1 MYVKVS
7 TRLTSGIIEVKEYG
21 AGGYGA
27 PGKKRK
33 KRKNISPEA
42 VKKYNAK
49 TRERRLQNL
58 ILLNFSEGWNITL
71 RYTDKTQ
78 PKDYEEAKNNLRLF
92 RDSMRRELNKYGIKF
107 KYIMVTEKGK
117 KANHY
122 HHHIVVESLWDE
134 AIDIREFVKAKW
146 EKYGTTYN
154 SKLHDEGNYKKLA
167 EYLAKSETKEDVKK
181 KHDEGYQ
188 EATYQISRNLKKP
201 EVIEK
206 VSYYG
211 DMKEPEAP
219 SGWYVDTESLI
230 QGINPYTGKKYQ
242 RYFIKNSLE
251 KVIER
256 ALEEKEK
263 QEEADIK
270 RTKVNLYLESKI
282 IDKEGWCNYVLEFIK
297 ADGTAITRDATAAYE
312 GSKTSLTLRALIAGM
327 SLLNKPSQITIYTGN
342 PVVKNAIKNDWM
354 EKWKKQKWK
363 NGKGEY
369 VASAGLWKYLTE
381 HMGDHK
387 LLIAS
392 DKEKNTYH
400 NWQLQE
406 LDNAVKRKGTK

>member
-27 PGKKRK
+27 PGRKRK

-58 ILLNFSEGWNITL
+58 IILNFSEGWNITL

-78 PKDYEEAKNNLRLF
+78 PKDFEEAKKNLGLF
-92 RDSMRRELNKYGIKF
+92 RDSMRRELDKYGIKF
-107 KYIMVTEKGK
+107 KYIMITEKGK
-117 KANHY
+117 KAGHY

-167 EYLAKSETKEDVKK
+167 EYLAKSDTKEDLKK
-181 KHDEGYQ
+181 RHDEGSR

-206 VSYYG
+206 ISYYG
-211 DMKEPEAP
+211 DIKEPEAP
-219 SGWYVDTESLI
+219 KGWFVDIESLI
-230 QGINPYTGKKYQ
+230 QGINPFTGKKYQ
-242 RYFIKNSLE
+242 RYFIKNTPE

-256 ALEEKEK
+256 ALEEKENK
-263 QEEADIK
+263 PDIE
-270 RTKVNLYLESKI
+270 RIKVNLYLESKVA
-282 IDKEGWCNYVLEFIK
+282 DREGYCSYVLEFIRS
-297 ADGTAITRDATAAYE
+297 DGTIVTRDATAHY
-312 GSKTSLTLRALIAGM
+312 GGTKTSLTLRALIAGM
-327 SLLNKPSQITIYTGN
+327 SRLNKASEITIFTGN
-342 PVVKNAIKNDWM
+342 PVVKNAIRNNWM
-354 EKWKKQKWK
+354 EKWQKQKWK

-381 HMGDHK
+381 HIGDHK
-387 LLIAS
+387 LRIAS
-392 DKEKNTYH
+392 DKEKNAYH